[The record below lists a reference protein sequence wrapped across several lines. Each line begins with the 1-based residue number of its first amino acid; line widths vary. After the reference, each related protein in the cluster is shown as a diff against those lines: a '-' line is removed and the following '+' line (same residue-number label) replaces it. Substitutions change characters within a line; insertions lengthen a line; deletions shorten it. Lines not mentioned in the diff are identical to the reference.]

1 MSDDQRVY
9 SDEEFAIILR
19 KATELASRAEVP
31 ASSSAGLTLTEM
43 KAAAAQVGF
52 DPALV
57 ERAARLLAEGVTASP
72 LERLIGGPLRHDQK
86 AHFPIKLDEHGAAR
100 LLSAV
105 RIGAGQSGVGH
116 SSSMG
121 MTWNAGGE
129 SLEPLSVAARSGEDG
144 TSVSV
149 ALDRRATLLAVAAG
163 SGLTMFLTV
172 LFAVF
177 ALYPEAPALGYGGLI
192 AGIGG
197 VFAVARG
204 YWASSTRKA
213 RERIS
218 AVMDDIG
225 QTLTQPETQPS
236 SMGTVAESAAAP
248 EPDASEVGTRS

>member
-1 MSDDQRVY
+1 MPDDQRVY
-9 SDEEFAIILR
+9 SDEEFALILR
-19 KATELASRAEVP
+19 KAAELASRAEAP

-57 ERAARLLAEGVTASP
+57 ERAARLLGASATESP
-72 LERLIGGPLRHDQK
+72 LERMIGGPLRHD
-86 AHFPIKLDEHGAAR
+86 HTVRFSVKLDEHTAAR

-116 SSSMG
+116 SSAMG
-121 MTWNAGGE
+121 MTWNAAGGE
-129 SLEPLSVAARSGEDG
+129 LEPLSVTARSGEDG

-149 ALDRRATLLAVAAG
+149 ALDRRATLLTVAAG
-163 SGLTMFLTV
+163 SGVTMFLAV

-177 ALYPEAPALGYGGLI
+177 ALYPAAPALGFGGLI

-213 RERIS
+213 LERIS
-218 AVMDDIG
+218 VVMDDIG
-225 QTLTQPETQPS
+225 QTLTQPETQAS
-236 SMGTVAESAAAP
+236 GLGTVGDGAATP
-248 EPDASEVGTRS
+248 EPDASVALRAE

>member
-1 MSDDQRVY
+1 MSDDQRIY
-9 SDEEFAIILR
+9 SDEEFALILR
-19 KATELASRAEVP
+19 KAAELASRTEAP
-31 ASSSAGLTLTEM
+31 AASSAGLTLTEM

-57 ERAARLLAEGVTASP
+57 ERAARLLAASATASP
-72 LERLIGGPLRHDQK
+72 LGRLIGGPLRHDHK
-86 AHFPIKLDEHGAAR
+86 AHFPIKLDENAAAR

-105 RIGAGQSGVGH
+105 RISAGHSGVGH

-121 MTWNAGGE
+121 MTWNAGE
-129 SLEPLSVAARSGEDG
+129 LEPLSVTARSGKDG

-149 ALDRRATLLAVAAG
+149 AVDRRATLLTVAAG
-163 SGLTMFLTV
+163 SGITMFLTV

-177 ALYPEAPALGYGGLI
+177 ALYPEAPALGYAGLI

-204 YWASSTRKA
+204 YWASSTKKV
-213 RERIS
+213 RERVS

-225 QTLTQPETQPS
+225 QTLAQPES
-236 SMGTVAESAAAP
+236 REGAAAP
-248 EPDASEVGTRS
+248 EPDANVVETRS